1 MKATTFERHWEIIR
15 SISISLVPGTYNFM
29 FSWSQLISQSNGT
42 ERHPLALLL
51 QSQFHKPSVLEC
63 KMELLWIK
71 NLTWKPYHRVSPS
84 KKSFHYNSYF
94 SYVVANVWLVQI
106 AMVMHCSNQL
116 SWCRPSWAGQ
126 HCHVIFDPLWS
137 LNQTISSPL
146 QQSTLCWCNASWS
159 QRSWFMVIHHHNLHP
174 ELSSIY
180 HLKNNWNCNLNAV
193 TKCRLSILTQG
204 LLQDA
209 LTTITETIPHS
220 SSSLLPFLPSTTK

>member
-1 MKATTFERHWEIIR
+1 
-15 SISISLVPGTYNFM
+15 
-29 FSWSQLISQSNGT
+29 
-42 ERHPLALLL
+42 
-51 QSQFHKPSVLEC
+51 
-63 KMELLWIK
+63 
-71 NLTWKPYHRVSPS
+71 
-84 KKSFHYNSYF
+84 
-94 SYVVANVWLVQI
+94 
-106 AMVMHCSNQL
+106 MVMHCSNQL

-159 QRSWFMVIHHHNLHP
+159 QRSWFMVIHHHNHHP

-180 HLKNNWNCNLNAV
+180 LLKNNWNCNLNAV

-209 LTTITETIPHS
+209 LTTITETIPHHHHYFHYYQVATQEDGKLLKLAEVKVGLLVEMSRNEMLMFVSVITFLQSQSCQTHGEVFVTCVFS
-220 SSSLLPFLPSTTK
+220 SPKL